1 MCSLFISFSCYYV
14 LYNIKRFNANMN
26 FKTFVSKLWW
36 TLSAFNTIN
45 NLPDAVIYID
55 SEGNIKHFNKKA
67 REVFG
72 LRNYNC
78 ESEDS
83 NININDLIKDGT
95 TVLKASLAAARPA
108 LATATIPGREFYVE
122 INASKKGKGLCVSI
136 RDLTKLTNEIFN
148 DEKTIKFNNEKNA
161 MLVKLEGDIKS
172 PITSISGFSQGLLDG
187 LGGVLTEKQAKYVK
201 IINSNSEELYHFMDK
216 LLEFSYAESSLYQPD
231 MHNFDIVEVFKT
243 INSDFQKVIEEKKLA
258 FDLNYDNI
266 EKRNVYTDLTAIKKI
281 YRNILEVALPMTET
295 GYVLI
300 KLSHPDEIT
309 CMKYKLEI
317 PANKQKP
324 YLHISI
330 RDTGAGISEDDM
342 KYICEPYAQL
352 EKGKKNFLRA
362 LKLGSASILTKRANG
377 IINITSEIMKGTKY
391 DIILPIE
398 KD

>member
-1 MCSLFISFSCYYV
+1 
-14 LYNIKRFNANMN
+14 MN
-26 FKTFVSKLWW
+26 FKTFISKLWW

-45 NLPDAVIYID
+45 NLPDAIIYID
-55 SEGNIKHFNKKA
+55 SEGNIRHFNRKA

-72 LRNYNC
+72 LRDCSYKN
-78 ESEDS
+78 DTGL
-83 NININDLIKDGT
+83 IRFNDLIKDGT
-95 TVLKASLAAARPA
+95 SVLKVSLTTSKPI

-122 INASKKGKGLCVSI
+122 VNASKKGKGLCVSI

-148 DEKTIKFNNEKNA
+148 DEKTMKFNNEKNA
-161 MLVKLEGDIKS
+161 MLVKLENDIKS
-172 PITSISGFSQGLLDG
+172 PITSISGFSKGLLDG

-216 LLEFSYAESSLYQPD
+216 LLEFSYAESSLYKPD
-231 MHNFDIVEVFKT
+231 MHNFDIVEIFKA
-243 INSDFQKVIEEKKLA
+243 INADFEKEIEEKKLA
-258 FDLNYDNI
+258 FDLNYDSI

-281 YRNILEVALPMTET
+281 YKNILEVALPMTET
-295 GYVLI
+295 GYILI

-309 CMKYKLEI
+309 CMKYNLEI
-317 PANKQKP
+317 PANKQKS

-330 RDTGAGISEDDM
+330 RDTGAGISEDEM

-377 IINITSEIMKGTKY
+377 IINIASEIMKGTKY